1 MLHVPQFG
9 RLKYVHV
16 SVDTLSGA
24 MFASTYAGEKAK
36 DASKHFLL
44 AFATLGVPAEVKMDN
59 GPAYVCKQMQEFF
72 SWGIRHSTGIP
83 HSPPGQSIVERAHQ
97 TIKRVLDQ
105 QQGGTEVS
113 SPIVRLCKAL
123 FTINFLKNSFSEP
136 TPPHITAF
144 FKFDPGQIEGTTT
157 SVDQRPRESSD
168 PRALPTY
175 YLGEGVCVCFYPFRI
190 KVGAGKKP

>member
-105 QQGGTEVS
+105 Q
-113 SPIVRLCKAL
+113 
-123 FTINFLKNSFSEP
+123 
-136 TPPHITAF
+136 
-144 FKFDPGQIEGTTT
+144 
-157 SVDQRPRESSD
+157 
-168 PRALPTY
+168 
-175 YLGEGVCVCFYPFRI
+175 
-190 KVGAGKKP
+190 